1 MKKKMAGENLLLK
14 KSPKGRT
21 GKYLM
26 ELSAMTPEERKEIEE
41 SIRTHM
47 IVRIVAA
54 AIIWFVLL
62 LVVVLGIAR
71 AYAVVLTSTPQ

>member
-1 MKKKMAGENLLLK
+1 MKRKLAGENLLLK

-21 GKYLM
+21 GKYMLEM
-26 ELSAMTPEERKEIEE
+26 AALTPEERKELEE

-47 IVRIVAA
+47 MVRLVA
-54 AIIWFVLL
+54 AIIIWIVLL

-71 AYAVVLTSTPQ
+71 AFEIVRMSSGR

>member
-1 MKKKMAGENLLLK
+1 MKKKLAGENLLLK

-21 GKYLM
+21 GKYMLEM
-26 ELSAMTPEERKEIEE
+26 AALTPEERKELED

-47 IVRIVAA
+47 MVRFVAA
-54 AIIWFVLL
+54 VIIWIVLL

-71 AYAVVLTSTPQ
+71 AYGSVPTSVGW

>member
-1 MKKKMAGENLLLK
+1 MKKKLTGENLLLK

-21 GKYLM
+21 GKYMLEM
-26 ELSAMTPEERKEIEE
+26 AALTPEERKELED

-47 IVRIVAA
+47 MVRFVAA
-54 AIIWFVLL
+54 VIIWIVLL

-71 AYAVVLTSTPQ
+71 AYGSVPTSAGW

>member
-1 MKKKMAGENLLLK
+1 MKKKLTGENLLLK

-21 GKYLM
+21 GKYMLEM
-26 ELSAMTPEERKEIEE
+26 AALTPEERKELED

-47 IVRIVAA
+47 MVRFVAA
-54 AIIWFVLL
+54 VIIWIVLL

-71 AYAVVLTSTPQ
+71 AYGSVPTSVGW

>member
-1 MKKKMAGENLLLK
+1 MKRKLAGENLLLK

-21 GKYLM
+21 GKYMLVM
-26 ELSAMTPEERKEIEE
+26 AALTPEERKELEE

-47 IVRIVAA
+47 MVRLVA
-54 AIIWFVLL
+54 AIIIWIVLL

-71 AYAVVLTSTPQ
+71 AFEIVRMSSGR

>member
-21 GKYLM
+21 GKYLI
-26 ELSAMTPEERKEIEE
+26 ELSALTPEERKDLEE

-54 AIIWFVLL
+54 SIIWIVLL

-71 AYAVVLTSTPQ
+71 AYEFVLTSPG

>member
-1 MKKKMAGENLLLK
+1 MKKKIAGADLLLK

-21 GKYLM
+21 GKYLKA
-26 ELSAMTPEERKEIEE
+26 LAAMPPEERRKIEE

-47 IVRIVAA
+47 IVQIVAA

-62 LVVVLGIAR
+62 LLVVLGIAR
-71 AYAVVLTSTPQ
+71 AYVIVLTSIHR